1 LSLDANDKWLTGQQY
16 SLYRLIFGTYLF
28 IHFAELIAWGPEL
41 FSDRGVLPNPTLSPL
56 AHLFPNVLALWDSAP
71 FIQGLLALA
80 AALSVLF
87 AVGLWDKIAAVTIWY
102 IWACLL
108 GRNPLI
114 SNPSI
119 PFVGWLLLAHTLLP
133 GAPKGSL
140 AAWKGKCN
148 SDWQMSPDIYAF
160 AWILMALGYTYSGYT
175 KLVSPSWV
183 DGTAL
188 SRVLHNPLARADFL
202 NNTLLAMPST
212 FLRVATWAALALELT
227 FGPLALSRRCRPI
240 IWTTMLGLHI
250 GLLTLINFADLSA
263 GIIVFHLFTFD
274 PAWVIKVPSR
284 ECSTEARAI

>member
-1 LSLDANDKWLTGQQY
+1 MRVNNGWTGEQY
-16 SLYRLIFGTYLF
+16 SLYRAIFGAYLF

-41 FSDRGVLPNPTLSPL
+41 FSNRGVLPSPSLSPL
-56 AHLFPNVLALWDSAP
+56 VHLFPNVLALCGSP
-71 FIQGLLALA
+71 VFVQGLLALG
-80 AALSVLF
+80 AALSLLF

-133 GAPKGSL
+133 GAPKGSV
-140 AAWKGKCN
+140 AVWKGKCN
-148 SDWQMSPDIYAF
+148 SDWLMPPDIYAF
-160 AWILMALGYTYSGYT
+160 AWTLMALGYTYSGYT
-175 KLVSPSWV
+175 KLVSQSWV

-188 SRVLHNPLARADFL
+188 SRVLHNPLARANLL
-202 NNTLLAMPST
+202 NNTLLAMPPT
-212 FLRVATWAALALELT
+212 FLRLATWAALALELT
-227 FGPLALSRRCRPI
+227 FGPLALFRRCRPI

-263 GIIVFHLFTFD
+263 GMIVLHLFTFD

-284 ECSTEARAI
+284 EQATQARAT